1 MSYIFNNKVSYA
13 DSMDLDAFG
22 RLRVSEIS
30 SLLEVKFYS
39 DKMPEMV
46 DEIVVGTATSSL
58 SPNIAAVVLG
68 TQISGDY
75 VIRQTKQR
83 ALYQPGKSQICEFS
97 FSDFQIQTDNI
108 KRVGYFSTS
117 TSAPYDSSYD
127 GFFLESNGITN
138 KISFQIWRTGTL
150 VYSAATNSWDS
161 TEVDPTTI
169 DWSKTQLA
177 VMDYQW
183 LGVGRVRFGLSL
195 SGRTISFAE
204 HTATNNKEDVYMTSP
219 NQPIRYEI
227 RNSGSTSAQF
237 HQICS
242 QVSSEGSRLN
252 LTRKSGVSSYSAVTT
267 FATVNTKYPYIGL
280 RPGENYQEVQIEVD
294 SINLINTTNDNYLV
308 TLEINPTISVTP
320 NFISGNTS
328 DWEYSIG
335 TGSTQTVTTSGIILG
350 SYLGASATIN
360 SALFNFED
368 CEVKPGRKIDGTRDQ
383 LWVCVT
389 PLGADAG
396 FYGSV
401 NFQYEK

>member
-22 RLRVSEIS
+22 RLRVSEVT
-30 SLLEVKFYS
+30 SLLELRFYS

-46 DEIVVGTATSSL
+46 DEVVVGTATSSL

-75 VIRQTKQR
+75 VIRQSKQR

-97 FSDFQIQTDNI
+97 FSDFQLQTDNI

-117 TSAPYDSSYD
+117 TAAPYDSTYD

-150 VYSAATNSWDS
+150 VYSADTNSWDS
-161 TEVDPTTI
+161 TEVDPTTL

-177 VMDYQW
+177 VMDFQW

-195 SGRTISFAE
+195 SGKTTSFVE
-204 HTATNNKEDVYMTSP
+204 HTATNNEADIYMTSP

-242 QVSSEGSRLN
+242 QVASEGSNLN
-252 LTRKSGVSSYSAVTT
+252 LVRKGGVASYSATT
-267 FATVNTKYPYIGL
+267 LMATTNTKYPYIGL
-280 RPGENYQEVQIEVD
+280 RPGADYTEVQLEID
-294 SINLINTTNDNYLV
+294 NINILNTTNDNYLV
-308 TLEINPTISVTP
+308 TIEINPTISVTP
-320 NFISGNTS
+320 NFITGNTA
-328 DWEYSIG
+328 DWEYAIG
-335 TGSTQTVTTSGIILG
+335 TGSTQTVTTPGTILASYIGSSGTLT
-350 SYLGASATIN
+350 ASA
-360 SALFNFED
+360 FDFGD

-383 LWVCVT
+383 LWVCIT
-389 PLGADAG
+389 PMGADAQ